1 MKPKH
6 KRLAKKN
13 VVLLLVAVFLLSL
26 VAVVHFNDSST
37 VIEEPER
44 QLPDINIGNSPTR
57 SDERLIR
64 ALSNGGGGDP
74 PADQYYFVNPD
85 TYAKIFSL

>member
-44 QLPDINIGNSPTR
+44 QLPDININIGNSPTR

-64 ALSNGGGGDP
+64 ALSNGNGNGDP
-74 PADQYYFVNPD
+74 PADQQYW
-85 TYAKIFSL
+85 IS